1 MRTEDG
7 RIIQRCLNGE
17 PEAFGLLVDKY
28 KAGIYAFVYAKLR
41 DFHDA
46 QDVTQ
51 EVFIK
56 AYRDLR
62 SLRQWESFVFW
73 LYRIASSH
81 CGKWLRARSRRPDQE
96 FIEDQAPGTLEDRSI
111 DSYRRKQVDESLH
124 EALYSL
130 PEAYREVLTLYYFA
144 GMNSE
149 DIARALGMSPTAIRK
164 RLSRARAQL
173 REEMAAMM
181 GTALERQKL
190 QASFTFRIVEAVKRI
205 KIDSTPR
212 ATALP
217 WGLSLAAGI
226 IITVM
231 SLSPHISLQNPT
243 SMLAGSPL
251 PAEMRVLETGEIPVD
266 ALKISQIPIAADGQ
280 HHQGY
285 AYGNESVLP
294 EPENVPLMAPRAGEN
309 TFTNVARKAGLWEV
323 KRLKSLTPVWGD
335 YDSDG
340 DLDLYVTHGGWQNV
354 EMEGD
359 VFYRNNGDGTFTDAT
374 AEAGLDKNNGDGRHA
389 GFLDYDND
397 GYLDLYVSDW
407 NWEANNGGRIIF
419 YHNNG
424 DGTFTDETRD
434 AGIEDVIPSYS
445 WSGTFADFDNDGD
458 LDIYAAV
465 GWVSN
470 IFYENRGN
478 GKFIDA
484 TIKSGL
490 GDEGGGLNMASGDYD
505 NDGDIDIYVS
515 NGTGLDKEPP
525 AFYRNNGDGTF
536 TDVAEEAGLSEER
549 NGRSVEFLDYD
560 NDGDLDLCVGA
571 VLTMAT
577 CLYRNNG
584 DGTFTDV
591 SRESGFFPGGSERLT
606 VGDYDNDGYMDIL
619 TMSWAD
625 HPRKLYHNNG
635 DGTFTNMA
643 LEAGVSFMS
652 GSPGGFTFVDYD
664 SDGDLDLYVSHRNA
678 YDYLYRNDGN
688 DNHWLHIKLVGTKTN
703 RDGVGARVVVKAGE
717 LSMTREI
724 NPGCGGSRHSLTAHF
739 GLGENTQA
747 DSVEIRWPS
756 GPVIGQ
762 DGKVVPGRIEVFENV
777 PADQFIM
784 IEEGSG
790 KIVEIKTARAV
801 QPQGKLSNTWG
812 KVKVSK
818 LHQNFPNPFNP
829 ETWIPFSLSEAERV
843 VIRIYTSAG
852 QLVRTLDLGKKPSG
866 AYLSKGK
873 AAHWDGRNEAGE
885 KLSSGVYF
893 YTIQAGEFTATKKM
907 AMVD

>member
-1 MRTEDG
+1 VRTEDG

-96 FIEDQAPGTLEDRSI
+96 FIEDQAPKTLEDRSI
-111 DSYRRKQVDESLH
+111 DSYRQNQADESLY

-144 GMNSE
+144 GMNSQ

-173 REEMAAMM
+173 REEMAVMM

-205 KIDSTPR
+205 KIDPTPR

-231 SLSPHISLQNPT
+231 SLSPQISLQNPT
-243 SMLAGSPL
+243 SRLTGSPL
-251 PAEMRVLETGEIPVD
+251 PAEMKVLETGEIPVNV
-266 ALKISQIPIAADGQ
+266 LKISQIPIAADGQ
-280 HHQGY
+280 YSQGY
-285 AYGNESVLP
+285 GHSRESVPP
-294 EPENVPLMAPRAGEN
+294 EPENVPLMAPRGGEN
-309 TFTNVARKAGLWEV
+309 TFKNVAREAGLWEV

-335 YDSDG
+335 YDNDG
-340 DLDLYVTHGGWQNV
+340 DLDLYVTHGGWQNL
-354 EMEGD
+354 EMEAD
-359 VFYRNNGDGTFTDAT
+359 VFYRNNGDGTFTDVT
-374 AEAGLDKNNGDGRHA
+374 AEAGLDKNNGDGKHA

-397 GYLDLYVSDW
+397 GYMDLYVSDW
-407 NWEANNGGRIIF
+407 NWEDDDGGRIIL

-434 AGIEDVIPSYS
+434 AGIEDMVHNYS
-445 WSGTFADFDNDGD
+445 WSSTFADFDNDGD
-458 LDIYAAV
+458 LDIYVAV
-465 GWVSN
+465 GWGSN
-470 IFYENRGN
+470 IFYENEGD
-478 GKFIDA
+478 GQFTDA
-484 TIKSGL
+484 TKKAGL
-490 GDEGGGLNMASGDYD
+490 GDTGGALNMASGDYD
-505 NDGDIDIYVS
+505 NDGDVDIFVS
-515 NGTGLDKEPP
+515 NATGLGNEPVV
-525 AFYRNNGDGTF
+525 FYRNNADGTF
-536 TDVAEEAGLSEER
+536 TDVAKEAGVSEER
-549 NGRSVEFLDYD
+549 NGRAVAFFDYD
-560 NDGDLDLCVGA
+560 NDGDLDICVGG
-571 VLTMAT
+571 VTGT
-577 CLYRNNG
+577 PTRLYRNNG

-591 SRESGFFPGGSERLT
+591 TRESGVSPGSAERLT
-606 VGDYDNDGYMDIL
+606 VGDYDNDGYMDVF
-619 TMSWAD
+619 TMNS
-625 HPRKLYHNNG
+625 RNKLYHNNG
-635 DGTFTNMA
+635 DGTFTEVA
-643 LEAGVSFMS
+643 GEARVSA
-652 GSPGGFTFVDYD
+652 SPGLGGCSFADYD
-664 SDGDLDLYVSHRNA
+664 GDGDLDLYVLSLRG
-678 YDYLYRNDGN
+678 YDALYRNDGN
-688 DNHWLHIKLVGTKTN
+688 DNHWLQIRLVGTETN

-739 GLGENTQA
+739 GLGKNTQA

-756 GPVIGQ
+756 GPVIGEG
-762 DGKVVPGRIEVFENV
+762 GKAVPGRIEVFENV
-777 PADQFIM
+777 PADRFIM

-790 KIVEIKTARAV
+790 KIVEVKIAGAV

-829 ETWIPFSLSEAERV
+829 ETWIPFSLSEPEHV
-843 VIRIYTSAG
+843 IIRIYTSAG

-873 AAHWDGRNEAGE
+873 AAHWDGKNEAGE

-893 YTIQAGEFTATKKM
+893 YTIQAGEFAATKKM
-907 AMVD
+907 TIAE

>member
-51 EVFIK
+51 EVFVK
-56 AYRDLR
+56 AYREMR

-96 FIEDQAPGTLEDRSI
+96 FIEDQAPNTLEDRSI
-111 DSYRRKQVDESLH
+111 DSYRQNQMDESLH
-124 EALYSL
+124 EALHSL

-173 REEMAAMM
+173 REEMTVMM

-226 IITVM
+226 IIAFM
-231 SLSPHISLQNPT
+231 SLSSQISLQNPAP
-243 SMLAGSPL
+243 MLAGSPL
-251 PAEMRVLETGEIPVD
+251 PAEMRVLEAGEIPVD
-266 ALKISQIPIAADGQ
+266 VLKISQIPVAANGQ
-280 HHQGY
+280 YSQGY
-285 AYGNESVLP
+285 AYGEESVTP
-294 EPENVPLMAPRAGEN
+294 EPENVPLMAPRDEGS
-309 TFTNVARKAGLWEV
+309 TFTNVAREAGLWEV
-323 KRLKSLTPVWGD
+323 KRFKSLTPAWGD
-335 YDSDG
+335 YDNDG
-340 DLDLYVTHGGWQNV
+340 DLDLYVTHGDWQNT
-354 EMEGD
+354 EMEAD

-374 AEAGLDKNNGDGRHA
+374 AEAGLDKNRGDGRHA

-397 GYLDLYVSDW
+397 GYLDLYVHDLSW
-407 NWEANNGGRIIF
+407 NGEARSRIIL

-424 DGTFTDETRD
+424 DGTFTDETKD
-434 AGIEDVIPSYS
+434 AGIEDLPLERS
-445 WSGTFADFDNDGD
+445 WVSAIADFDNDGD
-458 LDIYAAV
+458 LDMYIGV
-465 GWVSN
+465 RWLPNV
-470 IFYENRGN
+470 FYDNEGN
-478 GKFIDA
+478 GQFTDA
-484 TIKSGL
+484 TVKAGL
-490 GDEGGGLNMASGDYD
+490 GDAGGALNMASGDYD

-515 NGTGLDKEPP
+515 NGTGMGTEPVT
-525 AFYRNNGDGTF
+525 FYRNNGDGTF
-536 TDVAEEAGLSEER
+536 TEVAEEAGLSEER
-549 NGRSVEFLDYD
+549 NGRAVAFFDYD
-560 NDGDLDLCVGA
+560 NDGDLDIYALGCTG
-571 VLTMAT
+571 TPIR
-577 CLYRNNG
+577 LYNNNG
-584 DGTFTDV
+584 DGAFTDV
-591 SRESGFFPGGSERLT
+591 AREAGLLFGRNNERMT
-606 VGDYDNDGYMDIL
+606 VGDYDNDGYMDIFV
-619 TMSWAD
+619 MASD
-625 HPRKLYHNNG
+625 QRRKLFHNNG
-635 DGTFTNMA
+635 DGTFA
-643 LEAGVSFMS
+643 DIAGKAGVQATE
-652 GSPGGFTFVDYD
+652 GTGGCSFVDYD
-664 SDGDLDLYVSHRNA
+664 NDGDLDIYVANLNA

-703 RDGVGARVVVKAGE
+703 RDGVGARVVVKAGQ

-724 NPGCGGSRHSLTAHF
+724 NPGCGGSRNSLTAHF
-739 GLGENTQA
+739 GLGKNTQA
-747 DSVEIRWPS
+747 DSVKIRWPS
-756 GPVIGQ
+756 GPVIAE

-777 PADQFIM
+777 PADRFIM

-790 KIVEIKTARAV
+790 KIVEIEVAGVV

-829 ETWIPFSLSEAERV
+829 ETWIPFSLSEPERV
-843 VIRIYTSAG
+843 IIRIYTSGG

-873 AAHWDGRNEAGE
+873 AAHWDGKNEAGE

-907 AMVD
+907 TIAK